1 MDHDDSLSGLL
12 CPESKTCLDEDS
24 AVLDVEDEDEY
35 VNTLGDKEI
44 SFGFKRGE
52 TDKSVMLSDDIKC
65 ARLEAIA
72 WILNVCLQVAR
83 TQIIQ
88 YSLTFIYYL

>member
-24 AVLDVEDEDEY
+24 AVLDVEDEDVY

-44 SFGFKRGE
+44 SLGFKRGE
-52 TDKSVMLSDDIKC
+52 TDKSAMLSDDIKC

-72 WILNVCLQVAR
+72 WILNVC
-83 TQIIQ
+83 
-88 YSLTFIYYL
+88 